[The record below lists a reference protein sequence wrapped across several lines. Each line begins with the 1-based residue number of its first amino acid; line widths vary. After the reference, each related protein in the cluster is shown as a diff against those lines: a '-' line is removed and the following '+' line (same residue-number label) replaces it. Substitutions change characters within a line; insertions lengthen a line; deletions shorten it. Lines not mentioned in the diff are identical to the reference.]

1 MGRIARIVDLPPI
14 WLGAML
20 VLSWLLGGVVPIFRF
35 DMAPLGP
42 LVIAAGVAL
51 IAWSAW
57 WFWRKRTPIEPRH
70 TPTALIVE
78 GPYRINRNPIYSG
91 MVLILV
97 GFGLMQG
104 ALSCLLPA
112 LLFPV
117 LITKRFILAEEA
129 ALRTAFGAVAEDYF
143 TRTRRWVL

>member
-1 MGRIARIVDLPPI
+1 MARIARMIDLPPI

-20 VLSWLLGGVVPIFRF
+20 VLSWILGRVAPIIRFEMGITGRVV
-35 DMAPLGP
+35 MALG
-42 LVIAAGVAL
+42 IAL

-91 MVLILV
+91 MVLILA

-104 ALSCLLPA
+104 AMSGLLPA

-117 LITKRFILAEEA
+117 LITRRFILGEEA
-129 ALRTAFGAVAEDYF
+129 ALRSAFGEAAEDYF
-143 TRTRRWVL
+143 RRTRRWVL